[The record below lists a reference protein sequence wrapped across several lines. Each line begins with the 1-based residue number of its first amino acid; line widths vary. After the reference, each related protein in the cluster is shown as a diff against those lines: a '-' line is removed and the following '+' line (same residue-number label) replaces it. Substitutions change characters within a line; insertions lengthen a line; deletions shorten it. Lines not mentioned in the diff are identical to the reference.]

1 MATADLPVRRTH
13 PDASLEEALTDY
25 SASLDALFASSE
37 ASREAAL
44 LRVLIDRDRAEQL
57 RAAEPVSL
65 ESIQRLL
72 ALDSQLRQQA
82 VALVAAVGPATL
94 TAWRDSCRR
103 AESQWWWSLDRIAEQ
118 AQPGPNPL
126 WVVSIGLLVA
136 ISLSLAGDI
145 SRRFLAGGPDFL
157 GIFSTVSQALL
168 ALAAGSSLSGAGQ
181 KWGGRVAAR
190 LGLSG
195 PHATTRV
202 NWTLALIVCFII
214 VAFRLTLPG
223 VARLYNDR
231 GARLQAAGNTSTALL
246 AFRRALSLNPDY
258 AQASYNLAGVHE
270 DLLEYD
276 EAIKRY
282 QQAISLD
289 DRFYAAY
296 NNLARLYIT
305 RRSDAAAAI
314 RLLRRALRSEPDD
327 QSVRYS
333 LHKNLGWA
341 ELKANRHTR
350 AEYELQ
356 QAVGLRPDG
365 PAAHCLL
372 AQSLDASGR
381 PDAALGEF
389 ERCVAYAAGAEQEVE
404 PEWLAIAEKRLEG
417 ASQ

>member
-1 MATADLPVRRTH
+1 
-13 PDASLEEALTDY
+13 
-25 SASLDALFASSE
+25 
-37 ASREAAL
+37 
-44 LRVLIDRDRAEQL
+44 
-57 RAAEPVSL
+57 
-65 ESIQRLL
+65 
-72 ALDSQLRQQA
+72 LDSQLRQQA
-82 VALVAAVGPATL
+82 VGLAAAVGPATL
-94 TAWRDSCRR
+94 AAWRDSCR
-103 AESQWWWSLDRIAEQ
+103 ADSHWWWSLDRIAEQ
-118 AQPGPNPL
+118 AQPAPNPL

-168 ALAAGSSLSGAGQ
+168 ALAAGSSLSAAGQ

-190 LGLSG
+190 LGLTG
-195 PHATTRV
+195 PHAITRV
-202 NWTLALIVCFII
+202 NWAFALIVFFVI

-350 AEYELQ
+350 AEHELQ
-356 QAVGLRPDG
+356 QAVGLRPDD

-372 AQSLDASGR
+372 AQTLDASGR

-389 ERCVAYAAGAEQEVE
+389 EKCVAYAAGAEQEVE

-417 ASQ
+417 AGQ